1 MSKKTSFIT
10 YAQQGVYIDCIL
22 DPENLRYNNPHA
34 VSFPEGIS
42 PDTVVNAV
50 RKTLE
55 CHPALFSHFED
66 NAGTAIQVY
75 TDECHAEV
83 TLTRTD
89 DEGIKTAKGNFVRV
103 FDIGHGPLYRAEV
116 LVSEM
121 ADGNGP
127 SEVVLLLDFHHLVYD
142 GASLNII
149 MNEICAAI
157 DGAELSAEPHSFA
170 DFAEA
175 QQADTADHGS
185 TKLTNH
191 KIYYDK
197 LFADGVTSTRI
208 PSDLNG
214 NGGVHKEIVQF
225 VSTPDVMSKA
235 KTLGTAPS
243 ALFMSAAFYTLSR
256 YANTKELCMTTIS
269 NGRQN
274 PLSKGIVGMF
284 VNTIPLVCKI
294 KDVSASEFIHGI
306 RNMFVE
312 TRQHE
317 EYPFASIV
325 NDYGVEQHV
334 RFTYQYG
341 TFGNHFYVSGKDVS
355 VEALY
360 INSQT
365 SPFTIAI
372 HNIDDRPAI
381 LINYDT
387 AMYSADFA
395 SRFAES
401 MDAVVTHFLEKPE
414 ARLLSI
420 SIMSEDQKAEVAL
433 LHQTCLDPSAV
444 RFPLFHNCIEYWAE
458 QTPDKTALIACNETL
473 TYRQLNE
480 KANVLAHA
488 LINKGVMTGDRVC
501 LLLPRKSWHVIAM
514 FGVMKAGAA
523 YIPCDPEYPAE
534 RIRLITEDS
543 HARFVITTVDKM
555 GDYGDRALDVEA
567 LLLDDDDNDNENP
580 QLSALSPESLAY
592 LIYTSGS
599 TGRPKGVMLRHIG
612 ICNYLTP
619 HKENRHI
626 HAFVNECTSMMGI
639 TTVSFDLSLKELGA
653 TLYNGKTLVLANEEE
668 VMSPAFMAELYRR
681 TGCDGFNGTPSRLK
695 MFLELPEF
703 QQVMKD
709 VKVIILGG
717 EKYPAT
723 LIPQLRSITSARL
736 FNTYGPT
743 EITVSSNVGE
753 LTHED
758 RVTVGEP
765 LLNYHEYIVDS
776 DNNELPVGVMGELL
790 IGGIG
795 VGGGYNDLPEKTAEA
810 FVEYKGQRVYRSG
823 DYARWTDNGKVEIL
837 GRKDHQIKLNG
848 LRIELGEV
856 ETVLNRQPQVKEGV
870 VMIKNVEGHDHLVAY
885 FVPAN
890 GAGESAPAD
899 TDVIKE
905 QMGKSLTHYMVPT
918 IFVQMDRMPI
928 SPNGKTDLKALPEP
942 TMNMTDAEK
951 VMPTTAE
958 EQSLYDIVAEIVGN
972 TNFGTTTNLIS
983 VGLTSLLA
991 IRLSV
996 FVNSKMNA
1004 ALSVRDILRYP
1015 TIKELATKMKASE
1028 LPTLNSQPSTLKS
1041 KLSPLTSASLSFSQ
1055 LGIYSEC
1062 MNNPEDIQ
1070 YNIPVCLHMPQG
1082 VTPLQVKDAVKQVLE
1097 AHPYIYTHF
1106 QNDDNGDAYQCSM
1119 EKKDIDISILTKT
1132 EEELEQEKKDF
1143 VRPFTLQDGPLFR
1156 LEIVEAPSGA
1166 YLFADF
1172 HHLIMDGG
1180 SLDIFYRQLCQSID
1194 GLPLTPENY
1203 DYFQFVADQEIEES
1217 TEQFF
1222 AEQLGQIEEASAL
1235 LPDRFTNDDSHHQG
1249 EIKIPTDL
1257 KAAQD
1262 KCKQLNITP
1271 ASLYLAAV
1279 TIAISRY
1286 TAEDTVGICTVSNGR
1301 SNLRISGTFGMF
1313 VNTLPLVCNVD
1324 SAMSV
1329 DDYLK
1334 QTADTFM
1341 ETLVHEDYPYGKIVE
1356 NYGYTANIMYA
1367 YQVGVLNKYHCKY
1380 GELKIQKLE
1389 LQKAKFP
1396 LSVLI
1401 EGNMEQGFITVQY
1414 DESLFSDFMMNG
1426 FASAVQHIATE
1437 LLTCD
1442 KICDVS
1448 LCDEQMMSILDSF
1461 NIKNNPVSAD
1471 KDADQTVLSLFQRTA
1486 RQYPDNIAAVYKEKK
1501 YSYRELD
1508 ELTDRIGGYIYG
1520 KVLSQ
1525 AQQSGCARKEP
1536 VVSILIPRNE
1546 YIFILPLAA
1555 MKAGCA
1561 YQPLDPSYPQERLN
1575 FMVKDADAALLIAD
1589 DELSSIINEYDGE
1602 VLLTSE
1608 LPTLNSQLSLRQ
1620 AQGRLNH
1627 QPSTLNPQ
1635 SLFILLYTS
1644 GSTGVPKGVMLEH
1657 QNLVAF
1663 IKFYRKYYDLKPEH
1677 NVAAYASFGFDA
1689 NMMDIYPALTT
1700 GATVHIIPEE
1710 IRLDLVA
1717 INDYFETNGI
1727 THGFFTTQVGV
1738 QFLQNTK
1745 NHSLRHLSVGGE
1757 KLVSVAPA
1765 MGYTFH
1771 NLYGPTECTVFA
1783 TITPVLK
1790 KEPNIPIGKPTDLV
1804 NCYVMDKNQHRLP
1817 VGAAGELIIVG
1828 KQVGRG
1834 YLNRPDKTAEAFFV
1848 MDGERAY
1855 HTGDIVR
1862 YRQDGNIE
1870 FVGRKDGQVKI
1881 RGFRIELKEVE
1892 AVIREF
1898 KGINDVT
1905 VQAFD
1910 DPNGG
1915 KFIAAYV
1922 VSDETLNI
1930 DDLNQF
1936 ILEQKPPYM
1945 VPAVT
1950 MQIEKIPLNVN
1961 QKVDKKALPKP
1972 ELRAKSAE
1980 GNAPAAPFNML
1991 ETELKAIIA
2000 SVVNTEDF
2008 TITDVLGFVG
2018 LTSISSIKLATLI
2031 YKKYGVQ
2038 VNSKVLVKTGS
2049 LQSIENAILAMWMKG
2064 ETKNATI
2071 DKNNEHDNDETKD
2084 DGIANTQ
2091 SAPLTYP
2098 QAGVYFDCLKN
2109 PDTTLY
2115 NVPMQLTFSG
2125 NIKSEEL
2132 LDAVKATVDNHQSFR
2147 LIFGTDE
2154 GEVRQFLDKDM
2165 PVEIPIRE
2173 MPEESIDAYK
2183 QDFIRPFNLSQG
2195 PLFRFEI
2202 LKTESQLHLFM
2213 DIHHLVTDGG
2223 SIDMIAK
2230 EISARLNGEEVDS
2243 EDYSYLQ
2250 FAADQKAAEGGE
2262 EYMAAKSFF
2271 DARLANC
2278 EGASEITSDKPKDD
2292 TASHTIGYCMC
2303 AVDMTPVE
2311 HLARK
2316 LGVTPMSVFLAA
2328 AYYTVS
2334 RFINSRQVY
2343 LGTISNGRSNLR
2355 AYNTTGMF
2363 VNTLALSSE
2372 IKDQTVSDFIHD
2384 TDRNFSDTINH
2395 EQYPF
2400 AQIAADYGFRP
2411 EIIFEYQVGVLA
2423 DNIVRGEKAL
2433 LNGIYLDLAKFKM
2446 KFVISSTPDG
2456 GHVIR
2461 IGYDEAFYASE
2472 LADSLAKSMS
2482 AVVEHFV
2489 SNPDAPVRSVS
2500 IMSSEQEAEVAL
2512 LHHTCLDPSA
2522 VRFPLFHNSIEY
2534 WAEQTPDKTALIACN
2549 ETLTYRQLNEKA
2561 NMLAHALIN
2570 KGVMPGDRVCLLLP
2584 RRSWHIIAMFGVMK
2598 AGAAYIP
2605 CDPEYPAERI
2615 RLITEDSH
2623 ARFVIT
2629 TKDKMNDYG
2638 DRALD
2643 VEALL
2648 AVVRQGSPTTDMP
2661 TDNPG
2666 IEQDSESLAYLIY
2679 TSGSTG
2685 RPKGVMLKHIGICNY
2700 LTDHPENRH
2709 FHALVNDCKTML
2721 CITTVSFDLS
2731 LKEIG
2736 ASLFNGMTLVFADEE
2751 QVNDPQALADLMLS
2765 TEVDGFSGT
2774 PSRLKMFLDLPDF
2787 QKAFAN
2793 CKFIVLGGEK
2803 YPPTL
2808 LPQIKELAPNARLFN
2823 TYGPTEISVSS
2834 NGKELTHEEHITIG
2848 RPLLNVKEY
2857 VVDSDLNEL
2866 PVGVTGELLIG
2877 GLGVAAGYNDLPE
2890 KTDEAFIEFNGERCY
2905 KSGDYAYW
2913 NPEGDVII
2921 LGRKDHQIKLNGL
2934 RIELGEVETVLNRQ
2948 PQVKE
2953 GVVMIK
2959 NVEGHDHLV
2968 AYFVA
2973 DNGAGEAA
2981 QVDTDV
2987 IKEQMG
2993 KSLTHYMVPTIFVQ
3007 MDKMPI
3013 SPNGKTDLKAL
3024 PEPTM
3029 ANREYVEPANDAE
3042 RFFAD
3047 TFANILARERVGAT
3061 DNFFEIGGTSL
3072 VAIRVVMAAMQN
3084 GYKIVYK
3091 QVFDNPTPR
3100 ALAALQGTASET
3112 NASNVSS
3119 IPTTSSEAE
3128 IVNDGTDP
3136 EVQDYDYSA
3145 INELLKKNNLSSL
3158 HAEPLRPLGTC
3169 IVTGATGYLGIHVVK
3184 ELIDNAD
3191 VPAIYCLVRSNR
3203 RQNAESRFR
3212 TQLFY
3217 YFGSTYEELFGS
3229 RIFVVD
3235 GDITKPDCLDAI
3247 PAQSR
3252 AGQMTVFN
3260 CAANVKH
3267 FSAGTDIEDINIG
3280 GCRTCIDFC
3289 LKTGARL
3296 IQTSTHSIAGTKESD
3311 QPCQPDN
3318 ISESRLYW
3326 GQKLGNQYAH
3336 AKFIAERDVL
3346 EAIAGKGLD
3355 GKIMRLGNL
3364 SARSTDGEFQINF
3377 TTNSFMGRLKA
3388 FQTIGCMPYQMAQR
3402 SIEFSPINEV
3412 AKAVVTLATTPRDCT
3427 VFHPVNAQR
3436 QLFDNII
3443 VCLNRL
3449 GVRIDLVE
3457 NDKYTQ
3463 ALNNAFS
3470 DPAKSPIL
3478 QSLMAYQTEAGK
3490 YVVANGDNYE
3500 YTTQALLR
3508 LGFRWNFTSWD
3519 YMEQFISAI
3528 QGLGFFDEDYQ
3539 R

>member
-1 MSKKTSFIT
+1 MSKKTSSIT
-10 YAQQGVYIDCIL
+10 YAQQGVYIECVI
-22 DPENLRYNNPHA
+22 DPESINYNYPKIVHIPSGIAPDA
-34 VSFPEGIS
+34 VAE
-42 PDTVVNAV
+42 AV
-50 RKTLE
+50 GKVLE
-55 CHPALFSHFED
+55 CHPTLFSHFENRD
-66 NAGTAIQVY
+66 GVAIQVY
-75 TDECHAEV
+75 ADQCRAEV
-83 TLTRTD
+83 PIKKMED
-89 DEGIKTAKGNFVRV
+89 DAVEAEKQAFIRV
-103 FDIGHGPLYRAEV
+103 FDIERGPLYRAEV
-116 LVSEM
+116 L
-121 ADGNGP
+121 DTP
-127 SEVVLLLDFHHLVYD
+127 SGVVLFMDFHHLVYD
-142 GASLNII
+142 GASLNIL
-149 MNEICAAI
+149 MNEICSAI
-157 DGAELSAEPHSFA
+157 EGTEPTPEPRPYAE
-170 DFAEA
+170 FAEA
-175 QQADTADHGS
+175 QQTS
-185 TKLTNH
+185 TSEH
-191 KIYYDK
+191 KAYYDK
-197 LFADGVTSTRI
+197 LLGSGITSTQL
-208 PSDLNG
+208 PADLGGENG
-214 NGGVHKEIVQF
+214 IHKECTQF
-225 VSTPDVMSKA
+225 VSVPDVMSKA
-235 KTLGTAPS
+235 KALGTAPS
-243 ALFMSAAFYTLSR
+243 ALFMAAAFYTLSR
-256 YANTKELCMTTIS
+256 FTNSKELCMTTIS
-269 NGRQN
+269 NGRLN
-274 PLSKGIVGMF
+274 PLSEGVVGMF
-284 VNTIPLVCKI
+284 VNTLPLVCRI
-294 KDVSASEFIHGI
+294 EDMNVSEFIHGI
-306 RNMFVE
+306 RSMFQE
-312 TRQHE
+312 TRKHE
-317 EYPFASIV
+317 EYSFAAIS
-325 NDYGVEQHV
+325 NDYGLVQQI

-341 TFGNHFYVSGKDVS
+341 TLGNTYHIQGEEVKAEPMRV
-355 VEALY
+355 
-360 INSQT
+360 NSPT
-365 SPFTIAI
+365 LPLTIII
-372 HNIDDRPAI
+372 HNIGGKPAI
-381 LINYDT
+381 VINYDS
-387 AMYSADFA
+387 AKYSSGLV

-401 MDAVVTHFLEKPE
+401 MDAVISHFLAEPE
-414 ARLLSI
+414 ARLQTI
-420 SIMSEDQKAEVAL
+420 SIMSERQETEVSAL
-433 LHQTCLDPSAV
+433 RQTCLDPSAV
-444 RFPLFHNCIEYWAE
+444 RFPLFHNSLEYWAE

-480 KANVLAHA
+480 KANMLAHA
-488 LINKGVMTGDRVC
+488 LINKGVMPGDRVC
-501 LLLPRKSWHVIAM
+501 LLLPRKSWHIIAM

-534 RIRLITEDS
+534 RINLITEDS
-543 HARFVITTVDKM
+543 HARFVITTKDKM
-555 GDYGDRALDVEA
+555 DDYGERALDVEA
-567 LLLDDDDNDNENP
+567 LLVEDMPMSNP
-580 QLSALSPESLAY
+580 GIEQDSETLAY

-599 TGRPKGVMLRHIG
+599 TGRPKGVMLKHIG

-653 TLYNGKTLVLANEEE
+653 TLYNGKSLVFANEEE
-668 VMSPAFMAELYRR
+668 IMSPALMTELYRR

-695 MFLELPEF
+695 AFLELQEF
-703 QQVMKD
+703 QEAMKD

-717 EKYPAT
+717 EKYPAA

-753 LTHED
+753 LTNED

-765 LLNYHEYIVDS
+765 LLNYHEYIVDA

-810 FVEYKGQRVYRSG
+810 FVQYHGQRVYRSG

-885 FVPAN
+885 FVPADV
-890 GAGESAPAD
+890 AETSTQVD

-918 IFVQMDRMPI
+918 IFVQMDKMPI

-942 TMNMTDAEK
+942 VINMSDSEK

-958 EQSLYDIVAEIVGN
+958 EQSLYDVVAEIVGN
-972 TNFGTTTNLIS
+972 TNFGISTNLIS

-1015 TIKELATKMKASE
+1015 TIKELATKLKTNEIPQES
-1028 LPTLNSQPSTLKS
+1028 TNDSQQ
-1041 KLSPLTSASLSFSQ
+1041 LTSASLSFSQ

-1062 MNNPEDIQ
+1062 MSNPEDIQ
-1070 YNIPVCLHMPQG
+1070 YNIPVCIHMPQG
-1082 VTPLQVKDAVKQVLE
+1082 VTPLQVKDAVKKVLE
-1097 AHPYIYTHF
+1097 VHPYIYTHF
-1106 QNDDNGDAYQCSM
+1106 QSDDNGDAYQCSM
-1119 EKKDIDISILTKT
+1119 EKKDIDITILTKT
-1132 EEELEQEKKDF
+1132 DEELEQERKDF
-1143 VRPFTLQDGPLFR
+1143 VRPFALQDGPLFH
-1156 LEIVEAPSGA
+1156 LEVVEAPSGV
-1166 YLFADF
+1166 YLLADF

-1194 GLPLTPENY
+1194 GQPLMPENY
-1203 DYFQFVADQEIEES
+1203 NYYQFVGDQKIEKS

-1235 LPDRFTNDDSHHQG
+1235 IPDKYVNDESHHQG

-1257 KAAQD
+1257 KGAQG
-1262 KCKQLNITP
+1262 KCKRLNITP

-1279 TIAISRY
+1279 TIAVSKY
-1286 TAEDTVGICTVSNGR
+1286 TFEDTVGICTVSNGR
-1301 SNLRISGTFGMF
+1301 STPRISGTFGMF

-1329 DDYLK
+1329 DEYLK
-1334 QTADTFM
+1334 KTADTFM
-1341 ETLVHEDYPYGKIVE
+1341 ETLAHEDYPYGKIVE
-1356 NYGYTANIMYA
+1356 NYGYMANIMYA
-1367 YQVGVLNKYHCKY
+1367 YQVGVLNKYHCKN

-1401 EGNMEQGFITVQY
+1401 EGDMEQGFIRIQY
-1414 DESLFSDFMMNG
+1414 DESSFSDFMMKG

-1437 LLTCD
+1437 LLTCE
-1442 KICDVS
+1442 KVCDVS
-1448 LCDEQMMSILDSF
+1448 LCDEQMTSILDSF

-1471 KDADQTVLSLFQRTA
+1471 EDADQTVLSLFQRTA

-1501 YSYRELD
+1501 YTYRELD
-1508 ELTDRIGGYIYG
+1508 ELTDRIGEYIYN
-1520 KVLSQ
+1520 KVLRQ
-1525 AQQSGCARKEP
+1525 TQQSGYTRKEP

-1546 YIFILPLAA
+1546 YVFILPLAV

-1575 FMVKDADAALLIAD
+1575 FMVKDADAAMLIAD
-1589 DELSSIINEYDGE
+1589 DELSSIINEYDGD
-1602 VLLTSE
+1602 VVLTSE
-1608 LPTLNSQLSLRQ
+1608 LTTLNSQLST
-1620 AQGRLNH
+1620 LNS
-1627 QPSTLNPQ
+1627 QLSTLTPQ

-1689 NMMDIYPALTT
+1689 NMMDLYPALTT

-1738 QFLQNTK
+1738 QFLQNTE

-1757 KLVSVAPA
+1757 KLVSVDPA

-1892 AVIREF
+1892 AVIREY

-1922 VSDETLNI
+1922 VSDEALNI
-1930 DDLNQF
+1930 DDLNKF

-1972 ELRAKSAE
+1972 KLRATTAE
-1980 GNAPAAPFNML
+1980 GNAPTAPLNAL

-2008 TITDVLGFVG
+2008 TITDVLGFIG

-2031 YKKYGVQ
+2031 YMKYGVQ
-2038 VNSKVLVKTGS
+2038 VNSKTLVKAGS
-2049 LQSIENAILAMWMKG
+2049 LQSIENAILEMWMKG
-2064 ETKNATI
+2064 ETKKVAKV
-2071 DKNNEHDNDETKD
+2071 KNDDHSNDDVKD
-2084 DGIANTQ
+2084 DDMTNGQ

-2109 PDTTLY
+2109 PGTTLY
-2115 NVPMQLTFSG
+2115 NVPIQLTFSG
-2125 NIKSEEL
+2125 NNITVEEL
-2132 LDAVKATVDNHQSFR
+2132 IEAVKATVDNHQSFR
-2147 LIFGTDE
+2147 LIFGIEE
-2154 GEVRQFLDKDM
+2154 GEVRQSLVKNM
-2165 PVEIPIRE
+2165 PVEISVKE
-2173 MPEESIDAYK
+2173 MSEDDIDAYK
-2183 QDFIRPFNLSQG
+2183 HDFIRPFNLTQG
-2195 PLFRFEI
+2195 PLFRFDI
-2202 LKTESQLHLFM
+2202 LKTDSNLHLFM
-2213 DIHHLVTDGG
+2213 DIHHLVIDGG
-2223 SIDMIAK
+2223 SIDVIAK
-2230 EISARLNGEEVDS
+2230 EISARLNGEEVYR

-2250 FAADQKAAEGGE
+2250 FAADQKAAKGGE
-2262 EYMAAKSFF
+2262 EYLAAKSFF
-2271 DARLANC
+2271 DSRLANC

-2311 HLARK
+2311 HLARR

-2334 RFINSRQVY
+2334 RFVNNKQIY

-2355 AYNTTGMF
+2355 TYNTTGMF

-2372 IKDQTVSDFIHD
+2372 INDQTVSGFIQE
-2384 TDRNFSDTINH
+2384 TDQNFSDTINH

-2411 EIIFEYQVGVLA
+2411 EIIFEYQVGVLT

-2433 LNGIYLDLAKFKM
+2433 LKGLSLDLAKFKI
-2446 KFVISSTPDG
+2446 KFVINSTPDG
-2456 GHVIR
+2456 GHVIK
-2461 IGYDEAFYASE
+2461 IGYDEAFYTPE
-2472 LADSLAKSMS
+2472 LADSLAESMS
-2482 AVVEHFV
+2482 AVVEHFI
-2489 SNPDAPVRSVS
+2489 SNPDALIKTVS
-2500 IMSSEQEAEVAL
+2500 IMSGRQETEVSSL
-2512 LHHTCLDPSA
+2512 RQTCLDPSA
-2522 VRFPLFHNSIEY
+2522 VRFPLFHNSLEY

-2561 NMLAHALIN
+2561 NMLAHALIS

-2584 RRSWHIIAMFGVMK
+2584 RKSWHIIAMFGVMK

-2615 RLITEDSH
+2615 NLITEDSH

-2629 TKDKMNDYG
+2629 TKDKMDDYG
-2638 DRALD
+2638 ERALD

-2648 AVVRQGSPTTDMP
+2648 AEDMP
-2661 TDNPG
+2661 MSNPG
-2666 IEQDSESLAYLIY
+2666 IEQDSETLAYLIY

-2751 QVNDPQALADLMLS
+2751 QVNDPQALADLMSS

-2787 QKAFAN
+2787 QKAFAK

-2803 YPPTL
+2803 YPPSL

-2857 VVDSDLNEL
+2857 VVDNDLNEL

-2913 NPEGDVII
+2913 NQEGDIII

-2968 AYFVA
+2968 AYFVPV
-2973 DNGAGEAA
+2973 NGAEESASVG
-2981 QVDTDV
+2981 TDV

-3029 ANREYVEPANDAE
+3029 ANRKYVEPANDVE

-3100 ALAALQGTASET
+3100 ALAALQGAASVTSAPSE
-3112 NASNVSS
+3112 SN
-3119 IPTTSSEAE
+3119 IPSASSEAE
-3128 IVNDGTDP
+3128 VVNDGTDP
-3136 EVQDYDYSA
+3136 EVQDYDYLA

-3158 HAEPLRPLGTC
+3158 HKEPMRPLGTC

-3184 ELIDNAD
+3184 ELIDNID
-3191 VPAIYCLVRSNR
+3191 VPAIYCLVRSNK

-3217 YFGSTYEELFGS
+3217 YFGTTFEDLFGS
-3229 RIFVVD
+3229 RIFVID

-3247 PAQSR
+3247 PTASLH
-3252 AGQMTVFN
+3252 GQMTVFN

-3267 FSAGTDIEDINIG
+3267 FSVGTDIEEINIG
-3280 GCRTCIDFC
+3280 GCQTCIDFC

-3296 IQTSTHSIAGTKESD
+3296 IQTSTHSIAGTKESN

-3336 AKFIAERDVL
+3336 AKFIAERNVL
-3346 EAIAGKGLD
+3346 EAIANKGLD

-3412 AKAVVTLATTPRDCT
+3412 AKAVVVLATTPKDCT

-3443 VCLNRL
+3443 VCMNRL
-3449 GVRIDLVE
+3449 GIKIDLVE
-3457 NDKYTQ
+3457 NDKYSQ

-3470 DPAKSPIL
+3470 DPAKAPIL
-3478 QSLMAYQTEAGK
+3478 QSLMAYQAEAGK
-3490 YVVANGDNYE
+3490 YVVSNGDNYE
-3500 YTTQALLR
+3500 YTTQSLLR

-3519 YMEQFISAI
+3519 YMEQFIAAI